1 MIDYKNPAV
10 DLKLKHKKLIELGFI
25 LTLVM
30 VTSTFLFYRYD
41 LKTEIKINVSEIVLD
56 VEDIPVTEQVKRP
69 PPPPRP
75 AVAIPSEDLDV
86 PEDETIE
93 ITEIDFEA
101 IQPPPPPPE
110 PEPGD
115 EQYEFVPYDEPPIMI
130 GGMAALLKIIEY
142 PELARKA
149 GIEGRAIMSVLV
161 DKEGKTVKVRVLK
174 DSGTNIGFEEAAIQ
188 ALLKMRWK
196 PAYQRDVP
204 VKVWISVPVTF
215 KLQDSKPTT

>member
-1 MIDYKNPAV
+1 MMRNINPAV
-10 DLKLKHKKLIELGFI
+10 DLKLRHKKFIEIGFI
-25 LTLVM
+25 ITLILVI
-30 VTSTFLFYRYD
+30 SIFLFYRND
-41 LKTEIKINVSEIVLD
+41 LITEIKINISEIVLD
-56 VEDIPVTEQVKRP
+56 VEDIPVTEQIKRP

-75 AVAIPSEDLDV
+75 AVAIPSEDLDI

-93 ITEIDFEA
+93 ITEIDFET

-110 PEPGD
+110 PGPDD

-130 GGMAALLKIIEY
+130 GGLAALLKLIEY

-149 GIEGRAIMSVLV
+149 GVEGKVTMSVLV
-161 DKEGKTVKVRVLK
+161 DEEGKTVKVKVLK
-174 DSGTNIGFEEAAIQ
+174 DSGINIGFEEAAIQ
-188 ALLKMRWK
+188 ALMKMKWK

-215 KLQDSKPTT
+215 RLQDSTPTT